1 MRQKRNI
8 STRCLKGLVALA
20 VITLPI
26 TAFTQETRSP
36 RNLEEFNELFQ
47 EFNNW
52 GRWGDDDERGT
63 MNLITAEKTREA
75 ASLVRKGITVSLSHN
90 PMPDE
95 AIDNPDAAFNHTMG
109 QSLRSDTMN
118 LRITV
123 TVSATSIHSV
133 TSSGTTA
140 CITTFRHLQAL
151 PKAAE
156 NSASRT

>member
-8 STRCLKGLVALA
+8 SARCLEGLVALTIIA
-20 VITLPI
+20 LPT
-26 TAFTQETRSP
+26 TAITQETRSP

-95 AIDNPDAAFNHTMG
+95 AIENPG
-109 QSLRSDTMN
+109 RSIQPHD
-118 LRITV
+118 
-123 TVSATSIHSV
+123 
-133 TSSGTTA
+133 GTK
-140 CITTFRHLQAL
+140 L
-151 PKAAE
+151 AE
-156 NSASRT
+156 